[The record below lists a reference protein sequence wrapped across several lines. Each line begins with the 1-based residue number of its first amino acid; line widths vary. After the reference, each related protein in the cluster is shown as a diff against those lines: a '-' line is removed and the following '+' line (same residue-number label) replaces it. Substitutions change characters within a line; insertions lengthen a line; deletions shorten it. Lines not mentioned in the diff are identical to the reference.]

1 MPFKS
6 TTESNYQTCVLRSL
20 FFFSRYVS
28 WTLSQEDV
36 TIVLLNTRLLCVQR
50 AARKEKRKR
59 KKEHPACTAERE
71 HSGSFRQSR
80 SQREDICTSLASNR
94 DGTKWIFFFF
104 WRLRGAL
111 RWNSAEGTQILYV
124 CELLKTGTFVQ
135 YVLCLKYTCTVFIWL
150 CVYSMFTLIFFNVC
164 FFYLLYYASSYSLL
178 KCSSFPRGEHYFF
191 YTVSTQLCLPF
202 NF

>member
-1 MPFKS
+1 MS
-6 TTESNYQTCVLRSL
+6 RERSPRRTWRS
-20 FFFSRYVS
+20 FS
-28 WTLSQEDV
+28 WTLGYSVFREPRV
-36 TIVLLNTRLLCVQR
+36 KK
-50 AARKEKRKR
+50 KEKK

-80 SQREDICTSLASNR
+80 SQREDICTSLASKR

>member
-1 MPFKS
+1 MS
-6 TTESNYQTCVLRSL
+6 RERSPRRTWRS
-20 FFFSRYVS
+20 FS
-28 WTLSQEDV
+28 WTLGYSV
-36 TIVLLNTRLLCVQR
+36 FRKPRVKK
-50 AARKEKRKR
+50 KEKERKSIR
-59 KKEHPACTAERE
+59 LVPPSESTVAVSDSRGVRGRISARLWLQIETE
-71 HSGSFRQSR
+71 QS
-80 SQREDICTSLASNR
+80 DF
-94 DGTKWIFFFF
+94 FFFF

-164 FFYLLYYASSYSLL
+164 FFYLLYFASSYSLL